1 MSNPST
7 ARIKGAR
14 LLARWLL
21 SAEWRSHP
29 ARAMVAIATIALGV
43 ALGYAVQLINSAAFN
58 EFSAAT
64 KSLSGQADLQVRGAQ
79 PTLDESWYPRLSAEP
94 GVALASP
101 VLDLDVTVPHQS
113 ASLKVLGIDVFKA
126 GRMTPALVGVPS
138 AEHPF
143 DTLADNTIFL
153 SPAAQQ
159 WLKTSPGQEVA
170 LRSGTALVR
179 LRVAGGLAE
188 SRVGQRLAVMDIA
201 AAQWR
206 FGRTGKLSRIDLQLE
221 RGIDRESFKKKL
233 QARLGNQLVISETRD
248 DESRTDRLSRAY
260 RINMNV
266 LALVALFTGA
276 FLVFSTQAL
285 AVVRRRSQF
294 AMLRVLGFT
303 RIRLLAQILLEGAL
317 LGILGS
323 IIGLALGFAMASTA
337 L

>member
-29 ARAMVAIATIALGV
+29 ARAAVAIATIALGV

-126 GRMTPALVGVPS
+126 SRMTPALVGVPS

-143 DTLADNTIFL
+143 DTLADDTIFL
-153 SPAAQQ
+153 SPAAPAMT
-159 WLKTSPGQEVA
+159 TSTDAPGA
-170 LRSGTALVR
+170 CLSTLVR
-179 LRVAGGLAE
+179 L
-188 SRVGQRLAVMDIA
+188 S
-201 AAQWR
+201 W
-206 FGRTGKLSRIDLQLE
+206 T
-221 RGIDRESFKKKL
+221 
-233 QARLGNQLVISETRD
+233 TR
-248 DESRTDRLSRAY
+248 
-260 RINMNV
+260 
-266 LALVALFTGA
+266 
-276 FLVFSTQAL
+276 
-285 AVVRRRSQF
+285 
-294 AMLRVLGFT
+294 
-303 RIRLLAQILLEGAL
+303 
-317 LGILGS
+317 
-323 IIGLALGFAMASTA
+323 
-337 L
+337 